1 VKVDVV
7 LVLVDLCKIMGVV
20 VLALNNDKIGTQE
33 CCKLDFGLDLQRETQ
48 GKFPNH
54 TL

>member
-1 VKVDVV
+1 M

-20 VLALNNDKIGTQE
+20 VSTLSNYKIRIQE
-33 CCKLDFGLDLQRETQ
+33 CCILDFGLDLQNKTQ
-48 GKFPNH
+48 GKFLDH